1 VASTPG
7 DAPLGDNKAV
17 PFGIG
22 MDVQD
27 AYGQVILINLVCL
40 GLARNDFVKKCI
52 ASLLHKR

>member
-1 VASTPG
+1 MASTPG
-7 DAPLGDNKAV
+7 DVPLGDNKAV

-40 GLARNDFVKKCI
+40 GLARNDFLKKCI
-52 ASLLHKR
+52 ASLLHKT